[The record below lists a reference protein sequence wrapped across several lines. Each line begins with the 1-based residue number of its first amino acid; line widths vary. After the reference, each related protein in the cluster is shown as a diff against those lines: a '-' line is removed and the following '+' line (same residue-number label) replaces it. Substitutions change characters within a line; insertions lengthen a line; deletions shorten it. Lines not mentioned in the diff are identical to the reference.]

1 MYPRIPVSS
10 QSPKSNA
17 YLYSFSQLVT
27 YHIRIP
33 LDVTAKTEATC
44 NSRCAMVKN
53 HPCSKAISSEQS
65 HKFCSPSPTVVTSP
79 YKWNILKWD
88 EKHQQSINKSYGCF
102 LTNNRKV
109 IGIVFSSRCCFLHP
123 GVDDVHTTLTPDP
136 IGLEARVTLP
146 EDLDPAPVV
155 LLVPVHHCFNFSHLP
170 FTTCQP

>member
-17 YLYSFSQLVT
+17 DLYSFSQLVT
-27 YHIRIP
+27 YHFRIP
-33 LDVTAKTEATC
+33 LDVTAKTEAPW

-65 HKFCSPSPTVVTSP
+65 HKFALHQRGWQSP
-79 YKWNILKWD
+79 YKWNILEWD
-88 EKHQQSINKSYGCF
+88 KKHQQSINQSYGCF

-109 IGIVFSSRCCFLHP
+109 IGIVFSSGCRFLHP

-155 LLVPVHHCFNFSHLP
+155 LLVPVHHCFNFSYLS